1 MTDATDELG
10 TTLIAAGFA
19 RNSLLLNMNGS
30 LSVPAD
36 FPLEAPWNLPSRL
49 FEFPIEVVRPEG
61 DSPRKIG
68 LMHPRLADHPFV
80 QHVERTLGITIARE
94 GVTNCHGFSNRRHAL
109 WWHAVDLIS
118 AGKWRELLDTQPFTE
133 PRCILRAVAFGL
145 RHSPHTA
152 REGRGYIN
160 TSQAREIV
168 REMGGCEPDDPNA
181 IIRSFLTPS
190 LCKPDHGSAYWP
202 INAPHGLCAED
213 EAWAMI
219 HGIEDGWF
227 AHDRSGFLHWTE
239 QGRARHAAGDN
250 VSFTETSGQTAFAF

>member
-1 MTDATDELG
+1 MIDATDELG
-10 TTLIAAGFA
+10 DALIAAGFA
-19 RNSLLLNMNGS
+19 RNSLLLHMNGS

-36 FPLEAPWNLPSRL
+36 FQLEAPWNLPSRL
-49 FEFPIEVVRPEG
+49 FENPIEVVPPEG
-61 DSPRKIG
+61 DDPRKIG

-80 QHVERTLGITIARE
+80 RHVEQVLGVNIARE
-94 GVTNCHGFSNRRHAL
+94 GVTNRHGFSKRRHAL

-118 AGKWRELLDTQPFTE
+118 AGKWRELLDTQLFTE
-133 PRCILRAVAFGL
+133 TRCILRAVSFGL

-152 REGRGYIN
+152 REGRGYID
-160 TSQAREIV
+160 TLQARHIV
-168 REMGGCEPDDPNA
+168 REMDGSEPSDRSTT
-181 IIRSFLTPS
+181 IRSFLAPS

-239 QGRARHAAGDN
+239 QGRARHAAGDSA
-250 VSFTETSGQTAFAF
+250 SFTETSGQTAFAF